1 MFTQGS
7 FSIQSP
13 ARGMKNVRQKHKV
26 SSCSIFCLIC
36 LNINLL
42 WMEHIDVQDIFRA
55 FHDFQLAIITGVLQ
69 IIILPFETEHLLS
82 LRNNWGASNINNKES
97 ISWHIVRSLMNLSV
111 FYKDVCY
118 LLFCYFNY
126 TRGHWCLVS
135 IWWVT
140 LHKTSIVFHC
150 ELIRIIWLISQS
162 VAVATGEWEM
172 QTLGR
177 WCLFRW
183 FRGREG
189 AEGGF
194 DGKVWLL
201 TTERIYT
208 LLL

>member
-1 MFTQGS
+1 ME
-7 FSIQSP
+7 
-13 ARGMKNVRQKHKV
+13 NVRQKHKV

-36 LNINLL
+36 LNIKLL

-55 FHDFQLAIITGVLQ
+55 FHDFQLAIITGVLA
-69 IIILPFETEHLLS
+69 
-82 LRNNWGASNINNKES
+82 NNNSALWNSTSSIFTHELTWRTSNINNKES
-97 ISWHIVRSLMNLSV
+97 VSWHIVRSLMNLSV

-118 LLFCYFNY
+118 LLFCHFNY
-126 TRGHWCLVS
+126 TRGHWCLLS

-140 LHKTSIVFHC
+140 LHKTLIVFHC

-172 QTLGR
+172 QTLGSR

-183 FRGREG
+183 FRWREG

-194 DGKVWLL
+194 DAKVWLL

>member
-1 MFTQGS
+1 MF
-7 FSIQSP
+7 
-13 ARGMKNVRQKHKV
+13 
-26 SSCSIFCLIC
+26 
-36 LNINLL
+36 
-42 WMEHIDVQDIFRA
+42 
-55 FHDFQLAIITGVLQ
+55 LQ
-69 IIILPFETEHLLS
+69 IIILPFETEHLQS
-82 LRNNWGASNINNKES
+82 LRKNWVEELATS
-97 ISWHIVRSLMNLSV
+97 IIRNQSRGILLEVWWICPYFVKMFV
-111 FYKDVCY
+111 IFYFVISI
-118 LLFCYFNY
+118 
-126 TRGHWCLVS
+126 THVAIGVVS
-135 IWWVT
+135 ICWVT

-194 DGKVWLL
+194 DAKVWLL